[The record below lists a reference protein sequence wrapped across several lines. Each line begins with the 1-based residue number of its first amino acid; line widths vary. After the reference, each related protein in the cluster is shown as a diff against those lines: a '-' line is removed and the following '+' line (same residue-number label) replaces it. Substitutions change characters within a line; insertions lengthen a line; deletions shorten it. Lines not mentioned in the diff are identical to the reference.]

1 MRKDAW
7 STMTWRT
14 TSAKIAAP
22 TSTDA
27 KTMKGIPG
35 ALVEVTLREITLNL
49 SLRLWAGETSRGI
62 ASVIGAAAAEAAPP
76 CAAQELQVCR
86 RGSAGRGNVSPAGAS
101 ASAPAQPP

>member
-14 TSAKIAAP
+14 TRAKIAAP

-62 ASVIGAAAAEAAPP
+62 ASLIWAAAAEAARP
-76 CAAQELQVCR
+76 CAAAELRAWR
-86 RGSAGRGNVSPAGAS
+86 RGSGSGGDESPAGAS
-101 ASAPAQPP
+101 

>member
-7 STMTWRT
+7 STITWRT
-14 TSAKIAAP
+14 TRAKIDTP

-49 SLRLWAGETSRGI
+49 SLRLWGGETSRGI
-62 ASVIGAAAAEAAPP
+62 ASVIWAAAAEAVPP
-76 CAAQELQVCR
+76 CAVPELHVCR
-86 RGSAGRGNVSPAGAS
+86 RGSGGWGDGSSAGPS
-101 ASAPAQPP
+101 

>member
-7 STMTWRT
+7 STITWRT
-14 TSAKIAAP
+14 TRAKIAAP

-49 SLRLWAGETSRGI
+49 SLRLWAGETSREIG
-62 ASVIGAAAAEAAPP
+62 SVIWAAAAEAAAP
-76 CAAQELQVCR
+76 CAAPELRACR
-86 RGSAGRGNVSPAGAS
+86 RGSGSCGDGSPAEAS
-101 ASAPAQPP
+101 